1 MKRDGFTA
9 VDSSHISGVKYDSF
23 ERRMTVKFRN
33 GAVYH
38 VHSVMPDEYEA
49 LMSAPSQGA
58 HYHAHIKNRFFVEQ
72 IK

>member
-1 MKRDGFTA
+1 MRRDGFTS

-38 VHSVMPDEYEA
+38 VHSVLPQEYQEF
-49 LMSAPSQGA
+49 LESPSKGE
-58 HYHAHIKNRFFVEQ
+58 HYHKHIKNNFFVEQ